1 MKNSATI
8 ESLKGMRF
16 GAMATELERQL
27 QDPATYAHMGFEE
40 RVALLVDAEWNSRQ
54 NNKLIRCIRE
64 ARFAEP
70 GAAVEDIEYY
80 EDRHLDKAQLLRF
93 TTCDFISKGHH
104 IIFKGA
110 SGNGKTY
117 LACAMGNAA
126 CRKLLSVRYIRLP
139 ELLEE
144 LSLAQA
150 AGELKKAI
158 KSYQKYDLLI
168 LDEWLI
174 RCLTPQESYNL
185 LEVIEARCNKGSM
198 IFCTQYEP
206 GDWYER
212 LHPNSEERSAIAEAI
227 LDRIIHNAYDKTLR
241 NVPTNT
247 WELFYS
253 KFCTENNLYSVKT
266 TFAQFILPIILQS
279 SHTFS
284 TQITEFAFTTVHK
297 ILADDNMCYYEWDK
311 LSKLLPNVAWYNS
324 WDKCKRLRK
333 AAKMRNYN
341 IAF

>member
-110 SGNGKTY
+110 SGNGQD
-117 LACAMGNAA
+117 LPRLCHGQ
-126 CRKLLSVRYIRLP
+126 CRLP
-139 ELLEE
+139 
-144 LSLAQA
+144 
-150 AGELKKAI
+150 
-158 KSYQKYDLLI
+158 
-168 LDEWLI
+168 
-174 RCLTPQESYNL
+174 
-185 LEVIEARCNKGSM
+185 
-198 IFCTQYEP
+198 
-206 GDWYER
+206 
-212 LHPNSEERSAIAEAI
+212 
-227 LDRIIHNAYDKTLR
+227 
-241 NVPTNT
+241 
-247 WELFYS
+247 
-253 KFCTENNLYSVKT
+253 
-266 TFAQFILPIILQS
+266 
-279 SHTFS
+279 
-284 TQITEFAFTTVHK
+284 
-297 ILADDNMCYYEWDK
+297 
-311 LSKLLPNVAWYNS
+311 
-324 WDKCKRLRK
+324 K
-333 AAKMRNYN
+333 AAVGAVYPTPR
-341 IAF
+341 AFGGIVLGSSRR